1 MFITRYLD
9 PKNDVAFLRIFGQDK
24 NSDILIHFINDV
36 LRLDN
41 PIEDIEI
48 LHSTQNHDIAY
59 KKQSIVDVL
68 CKDSVGDQYIV
79 ELQVYPYPGFEKKAI
94 FYASRTYCCQKEKGP
109 NNMRD
114 YANLKDVYFIA
125 ITNDPEDKQAYLSNQ
140 RILDEESGT
149 HDLKG
154 LNFVFIEL
162 SKFSKTNID
171 ELDKDNMIEQWCY
184 FFRYAPES
192 RAEDIQKI
200 IDSNDG
206 IISKAYGELDRHYWT
221 EDELMQY
228 EQSAKYQ
235 ADNRSV
241 VLAAEAKGEARGKA
255 KGLEEGKAK
264 GLEEGKAEIARNML
278 SNGLDIDT
286 IAKCTGLP
294 KSEIEKIKS

>member
-1 MFITRYLD
+1 MSITKYLD
-9 PKNDVAFLRIFGQDK
+9 PKNNVAFLRIFGEAK
-24 NSDILIHFINDV
+24 NSDILIHFINDI
-36 LRLDN
+36 LEPDN
-41 PIEDIEI
+41 PIETIEI
-48 LHSTQNHDIAY
+48 LNPIQSPDIAS
-59 KKQSIVDVL
+59 KKQSIIDVL
-68 CKDSVGDQYIV
+68 CKDSTGNQYIV
-79 ELQVYPYPGFEKKAI
+79 EMQVYPQQGFEKRAI
-94 FYASRTYCCQKEKGP
+94 FYASRTYCRQADKGSSD
-109 NNMRD
+109 MGD

-125 ITNDPEDKQAYLSNQ
+125 ITNDKLFKNKQSYISSH
-140 RILDEESGT
+140 RILDKETGT

-162 SKFSKTNID
+162 SKFPKTNID
-171 ELDKDNMIEQWCY
+171 DLDNMIEQWCY

-192 RAEDIQKI
+192 KAEDIQKI

-228 EQSAKYQ
+228 EQSAKHQ

-264 GLEEGKAEIARNML
+264 IARNML

-286 IAKCTGLP
+286 IAKYTGLP